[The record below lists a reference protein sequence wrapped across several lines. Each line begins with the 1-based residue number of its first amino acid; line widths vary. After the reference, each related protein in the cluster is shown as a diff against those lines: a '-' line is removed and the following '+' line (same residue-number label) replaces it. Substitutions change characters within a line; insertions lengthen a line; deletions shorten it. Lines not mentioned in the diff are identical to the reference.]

1 MWTPKV
7 TSPWARNCVGV
18 GIGGEQNIL
27 AFSLS
32 KVFTASLGS
41 LFRREGRY
49 VSIDIGSSALKLL
62 EVEGTSTELT
72 IRSFGSAPLP
82 ATAIQNNMIVE
93 PDGVAGV
100 IRGLLR
106 KTGISANEA
115 VTAVPGPAVIIKKL
129 QLPTQTP
136 NELEN
141 SVLFEAGNFIPESLE
156 NVNLDYMVTDV
167 LEKERQF
174 EVLLVAVKRDIINSY
189 TNTLQIAGLEPAVVD
204 VDYFALENMYELNYP
219 PSENQVVA
227 LVNIGARYS
236 CMNILR
242 GGRSTF
248 TGDVPVGGKE
258 FNDALVRNLGV
269 SAADAETIKLGANP
283 AHPVDQIEPVLQP
296 VKEFLAEEIH
306 RALSFFWTAATD
318 EQISSILLTGGTSR
332 VPGLV
337 NLLSERLEVPVHI
350 ANPLANVHLA
360 HGVDRAALERDAA
373 SFAIAVGLG
382 VRRPG
387 DK

>member
-1 MWTPKV
+1 MSDT
-7 TSPWARNCVGV
+7 
-18 GIGGEQNIL
+18 
-27 AFSLS
+27 LS
-32 KVFTASLGS
+32 KVFNASLGG
-41 LFRREGRY
+41 LFRRDGRY
-49 VSIDIGSSALKLL
+49 VSLDIGSSSLKLL
-62 EVEGTSTELT
+62 EVDGSSGGLV
-72 IRSFGSAPLP
+72 IRAYGSAALP
-82 ATAIQNNMIVE
+82 PTAVQNNMIVE
-93 PDGVAGV
+93 PDSVAGI
-100 IRGLLR
+100 IRGLLKEVGATAR
-106 KTGISANEA
+106 EA
-115 VTAVPGPAVIIKKL
+115 ITAVPGPAVIVKKL
-129 QLPTQTP
+129 QLPSQSP

-141 SVLFEAGNFIPESLE
+141 SVLFEAGNFIPENLE

-189 TNTLQIAGLEPAVVD
+189 TNTLQLAGLEPVVVD
-204 VDYFALENMYELNYP
+204 VDYFALENMYEISYP
-219 PSENQVVA
+219 PSESHVVA
-227 LVNIGARYS
+227 LVNVGARYS

-269 SAADAETIKLGANP
+269 SAAEAETIKLGTHP
-283 AHPVDQIEPVLQP
+283 AHPLDQVEPVLQP

-318 EQISSILLTGGTSR
+318 EQISTIFLSGGTAR

-337 NLLSERLEVPVHI
+337 SLLSERLEVPVHI
-350 ANPLANVHLA
+350 VNPLTNVTFA
-360 HGVDRAALERDAA
+360 SGVDRSALEKDAP
-373 SFAIAVGLG
+373 SYAIAVGLG

>member
-1 MWTPKV
+1 M
-7 TSPWARNCVGV
+7 
-18 GIGGEQNIL
+18 L
-27 AFSLS
+27 AISLS
-32 KVFTASLGS
+32 KIFTASLGS

-49 VSIDIGSSALKLL
+49 LSLDIGSSSLKLL
-62 EVEGTSTELT
+62 EADGTADRLEV
-72 IRSFGSAPLP
+72 RAFGFAPLP
-82 ATAIQNNMIVE
+82 PSAVQNNMIVE
-93 PDGVAGV
+93 PDAVASV
-100 IRGLLR
+100 IRGLLA
-106 KTGISANEA
+106 KTGATATQAI
-115 VTAVPGPAVIIKKL
+115 TAVPGPAVIIKKL
-129 QLPTQTP
+129 QLPAQAP

-141 SVLFEAGNFIPESLE
+141 SVLFEAGNFVPESLE

-174 EVLLVAVKRDIINSY
+174 DVLLVAVKKDIINSY
-189 TNTLQIAGLEPAVVD
+189 TSTLQLAGLEPVVVD
-204 VDYFALENMYELNYP
+204 VDYFALENMYDLNYP

-269 SAADAETIKLGANP
+269 TAMEAEMIKLGS
-283 AHPVDQIEPVLQP
+283 HPQHSLDSVEPLLQP

-318 EQISSILLTGGTSR
+318 ESISSIFLSGGASR

-337 NLLSERLEVPVHI
+337 SLLGERLEVPVQLV
-350 ANPLANVHLA
+350 NPFHNVSMA
-360 HGVDRAALERDAA
+360 HNVDRPTLEREGP

>member
-1 MWTPKV
+1 M
-7 TSPWARNCVGV
+7 A
-18 GIGGEQNIL
+18 
-27 AFSLS
+27 ASLS
-32 KVFTASLGS
+32 KILNASLGS
-41 LFRREGRY
+41 LFRRDGRY
-49 VSIDIGSSALKLL
+49 VSLDIGSSSLKLI
-62 EVEGTSTELT
+62 EVEGGSGSNLV
-72 IRSFGSAPLP
+72 IRAFGSATLP
-82 ATAIQNNMIVE
+82 PTAVQNNMIVE
-93 PDGVAGV
+93 PDSVAGI
-100 IRGLLR
+100 IRGLL
-106 KTGISANEA
+106 KKVGASAREA
-115 VTAVPGPAVIIKKL
+115 ITAVPGPAVIIKKL
-129 QLPTQTP
+129 QLPSQSP

-189 TNTLQIAGLEPAVVD
+189 TNTLQLAGLEPVVVD
-204 VDYFALENMYELNYP
+204 VDYFALENMYELSYP
-219 PSENQVVA
+219 PSESQVVA

-269 SAADAETIKLGANP
+269 SAAEAEVIKLGTHP
-283 AHPVDQIEPVLQP
+283 AHPLDQVEPVLQP

-318 EQISSILLTGGTSR
+318 EQISMIFVSGGTAR

-337 NLLSERLEVPVHI
+337 SLLSERLEVPVHI
-350 ANPLANVHLA
+350 VNPLTNVTVA
-360 HGVDRAALERDAA
+360 GGVDRAALEKDAP
-373 SFAIAVGLG
+373 SYAIAVGLG

>member
-1 MWTPKV
+1 MA
-7 TSPWARNCVGV
+7 S
-18 GIGGEQNIL
+18 
-27 AFSLS
+27 SLS
-32 KVFTASLGS
+32 KIFTSSLGN
-41 LFRREGRY
+41 LFRGEGRY
-49 VSIDIGSSALKLL
+49 VTVDIGSSSLKLL
-62 EVEGTSTELT
+62 EVEG
-72 IRSFGSAPLP
+72 SASQLSVRAAGVTPLP
-82 ATAIQNNMIVE
+82 ASAVQNNMVIE
-93 PDGVAGV
+93 PETVANA
-100 IRGLLR
+100 IKGLM
-106 KTGISANEA
+106 KKAGASARQA

-129 QLPTQTP
+129 QLPAQSP

-141 SVLFEAGNFIPESLE
+141 SVLFEAGNFIPESLD

-167 LEKERQF
+167 LEKEQQF

-189 TNTLQIAGLEPAVVD
+189 TSALNLAGLEPVVVD
-204 VDYFALENMYELNYP
+204 VDYFALENMFELNYAQN
-219 PSENQVVA
+219 PSQVVA

-242 GGRSTF
+242 GAHSTF

-258 FNDALVRNLGV
+258 FNDALMRNLGV
-269 SAADAETIKLGANP
+269 NAAEAESVKLGTNP
-283 AHPVDQIEPVLQP
+283 MYPLEQVEPILQP

-318 EQISSILLTGGTSR
+318 EQISSIVIAGGTAR

-337 NLLSERLEVPVHI
+337 ELLSERLEVPVQI
-350 ANPLANVHLA
+350 VNPFNHVTIA
-360 HGVDRAALERDAA
+360 HGVDRAVLDREGSA
-373 SFAIAVGLG
+373 FAIAVGLG

>member
-1 MWTPKV
+1 
-7 TSPWARNCVGV
+7 
-18 GIGGEQNIL
+18 
-27 AFSLS
+27 
-32 KVFTASLGS
+32 
-41 LFRREGRY
+41 
-49 VSIDIGSSALKLL
+49 
-62 EVEGTSTELT
+62 
-72 IRSFGSAPLP
+72 
-82 ATAIQNNMIVE
+82 MIVE

-100 IRGLLR
+100 IRGLMR
-106 KTGISANEA
+106 KLGVSANQA

-129 QLPTQTP
+129 QLPTQAP

-189 TNTLQIAGLEPAVVD
+189 TSTLQLAGLEPVVVD

-269 SAADAETIKLGANP
+269 TPGEAESIKLGT
-283 AHPVDQIEPVLQP
+283 HPSHPMDQIEPVLQP

-318 EQISSILLTGGTSR
+318 EQISSILLSGGTSR

-337 NLLSERLEVPVHI
+337 NLLAERLEVPVHI
-350 ANPLANVHLA
+350 VNPLTNVTFA
-360 HGVDRAALERDAA
+360 RAADRSTLEKDAP

>member
-1 MWTPKV
+1 L
-7 TSPWARNCVGV
+7 RRG

-41 LFRREGRY
+41 FFRREGHY
-49 VSIDIGSSALKLL
+49 VSLDIGSSALKLL
-62 EVEGTSTELT
+62 EVEGTSTDLK
-72 IRSFGSAPLP
+72 ISGFASAPLP
-82 ATAIQNNMIVE
+82 PSAIQNNMIVE

-106 KTGISANEA
+106 QAGVSAKEA

-129 QLPTQTP
+129 QLPSQTP
-136 NELEN
+136 AELEN
-141 SVLFEAGNFIPESLE
+141 AVLFEAGNFIPESLE
-156 NVNLDYMVTDV
+156 NVNMDYMVTDV

-189 TNTLQIAGLEPAVVD
+189 TNTLQLAGLEPVVVD

-219 PSENQVVA
+219 PSENQIVA

-269 SAADAETIKLGANP
+269 SPVDAEKIKLGADP
-283 AHPVDQIEPVLQP
+283 SHPVEQIEPLIQP

-318 EQISSILLTGGTSR
+318 EQISSILLTGGTAR

-360 HGVDRAALERDAA
+360 HGIDRPALERDAA
-373 SFAIAVGLG
+373 AFAIAVGLG

>member
-1 MWTPKV
+1 MASSLAKIF
-7 TSPWARNCVGV
+7 TS
-18 GIGGEQNIL
+18 
-27 AFSLS
+27 
-32 KVFTASLGS
+32 SLGS
-41 LFRREGRY
+41 LFRGEGRY
-49 VSIDIGSSALKLL
+49 VTVDIGSSALKLL
-62 EVEGTSTELT
+62 EVEGGSGSLT
-72 IRSFGSAPLP
+72 IRSAGIAPLP
-82 ATAIQNNMIVE
+82 LSAVQNNMVVE
-93 PDGVAGV
+93 PETVANA
-100 IRGLLR
+100 IKGLMK
-106 KTGISANEA
+106 KTGASARQA
-115 VTAVPGPAVIIKKL
+115 ITAVPGPAVIIKKL
-129 QLPTQTP
+129 QLPAQSP

-167 LEKERQF
+167 LEKDQQF

-189 TNTLQIAGLEPAVVD
+189 TTALGLAGLEPVVVD
-204 VDYFALENMYELNYP
+204 VDYFALENMYELNYTQAE
-219 PSENQVVA
+219 SQVVA

-242 GGRSTF
+242 GSHSTF

-269 SAADAETIKLGANP
+269 TPAEAETIKLGNSTAYP
-283 AHPVDQIEPVLQP
+283 LEQVEPVLQP

-318 EQISSILLTGGTSR
+318 EQISSIIIAGGTAR

-337 NLLSERLEVPVHI
+337 ELLSERLEVPVQI
-350 ANPLANVHLA
+350 ANPLSHVTIA
-360 HGVDRAALERDAA
+360 HGADRAALERDAS

>member
-1 MWTPKV
+1 
-7 TSPWARNCVGV
+7 
-18 GIGGEQNIL
+18 L
-27 AFSLS
+27 ALSVSKLFNSSLS
-32 KVFTASLGS
+32 G

-49 VSIDIGSSALKLL
+49 ISLDVGSSALKLL
-62 EVEGTSTELT
+62 EVEGSGNQLS
-72 IRSFGSAPLP
+72 IRGFASAPLP
-82 ATAIQNNMIVE
+82 ATAVQNNMIVE
-93 PDGVAGV
+93 PDSVAGI
-100 IRGLLR
+100 IRGLM
-106 KTGISANEA
+106 KKAGATATEA
-115 VTAVPGPAVIIKKL
+115 ITAVPGPAVIIKKL
-129 QLPTQTP
+129 QLPSQAP

-156 NVNLDYMVTDV
+156 NVNLDYMITDV

-189 TNTLQIAGLEPAVVD
+189 TSTLQLAGLEPVVVD

-219 PSENQVVA
+219 PNEHQVVA

-269 SAADAETIKLGANP
+269 SAGEAETIKLGGNP
-283 AHPVDQIEPVLQP
+283 QYPLEQVEPVLQP

-318 EQISSILLTGGTSR
+318 EQISMILLAGGTSR
-332 VPGLV
+332 VPGLMQ
-337 NLLSERLEVPVHI
+337 LLSERLEVPVHVV
-350 ANPLANVHLA
+350 NPLSNVTIGS
-360 HGVDRAALERDAA
+360 GVDRAALEKDGP

>member
-1 MWTPKV
+1 M
-7 TSPWARNCVGV
+7 A
-18 GIGGEQNIL
+18 
-27 AFSLS
+27 AFS
-32 KVFTASLGS
+32 KIFTSSLGD
-41 LFRREGRY
+41 LFRRDGRY
-49 VSIDIGSSALKLL
+49 VAIDIGSSSVKLI
-62 EVEGTSTELT
+62 ETEGPAT
-72 IRSFGSAPLP
+72 RPVVRAFGSQPLP
-82 ATAIQNNMIVE
+82 ASAIQNNMVQE
-93 PDGVAGV
+93 PDAVASA
-100 IRGLLR
+100 IRALL
-106 KTGISANEA
+106 KDTGAGAKRA

-129 QLPTQTP
+129 QLPAQPP

-167 LEKERQF
+167 LDKEKQF

-189 TNTLQIAGLEPAVVD
+189 TSTLLMAGLEPAVVD
-204 VDYFALENMYELNYP
+204 VDYFALENMFDLNYP
-219 PSENQVVA
+219 PNENEVVA
-227 LVNIGARYS
+227 LVNVGSRYS

-269 SAADAETIKLGANP
+269 SPAEAETIKLGA
-283 AHPVDQIEPVLQP
+283 HPGHPLDQVEPVLQP

-318 EQISSILLTGGTSR
+318 ESISSIYLSGGAAG
-332 VPGLV
+332 VPGLPQ
-337 NLLSERLEVPVHI
+337 LLTERLEVPVH
-350 ANPLANVHLA
+350 LADPFARVA
-360 HGVDRAALERDAA
+360 FGRGIDREMVQREAC
-373 SFAIAVGLG
+373 SFAIAVGLAT
-382 VRRPG
+382 RRPG